1 MTEIIHRPLMQAE
14 AVRVHLALK
23 DTPNILGYTVQEL
36 TRLLDV
42 YAAEAEGQF
51 AGLCFSVDLGRNW
64 TEIAAVCVLPEFRGR
79 GIGHA
84 LFQAAWERAQKRR
97 RHVYMLSRNPQVI
110 EWMSARGMEVGGKM
124 RRAPLAVHWHLAR
137 HMASG
142 YRMTE
147 GFRKRK
153 AIGQCP
159 PLLQGIK
166 KYRAEEAESE
176 KPSPGLL

>member
-1 MTEIIHRPLMQAE
+1 MTEIIHRPLTQAE
-14 AVRVHLALK
+14 ALLVHRALK
-23 DTPNILGYTVQEL
+23 DTPNILGYTVREL
-36 TRLLDV
+36 TRLPDV
-42 YAAEAEGQF
+42 YVGEEDGQF
-51 AGLCFSVDLGRNW
+51 AGLCFSVDMGRNW
-64 TEIAAVCVLPEFRGR
+64 TDIAALCVLPEFRGR

-84 LFQAAWERAQKRR
+84 LFQAAWGRAQARR
-97 RHVYMLSRNPQVI
+97 RHVFVLSRNPQVM
-110 EWMSARGMEVGGKM
+110 EWMQARGMEVGGKM
-124 RRAPLAVHWHLAR
+124 RDAPLVIHWHLAR

-166 KYRAEEAESE
+166 KCAPEAAAEET
-176 KPSPGLL
+176 SPGLL